1 MTTISEQVTDIQ
13 NQIILSKLAESI
25 VPAEFNG
32 EKIVILHGLPI
43 PFNTFNLYLLGLLRC
58 ESRLTYDGT
67 IKILRQFWTDIDYNF
82 QPIEKKKNTKLGF
95 STNWQPSPE
104 YLEKLPDAR
113 LVDTVLET
121 ITNVAR
127 TMGEVD
133 ATSTFI
139 NTSLDFKPFAE
150 HIYELMY

>member
-1 MTTISEQVTDIQ
+1 MTTISEQVIDLH

-25 VPAEFNG
+25 ERAEFNG
-32 EKIVILHGLPI
+32 ERIVILHGLPI

-58 ESRLTYDGT
+58 DGRQTYDAT
-67 IKILRQFWTDIDYNF
+67 IKVLRQFWEDIEFKF
-82 QPIEKKKNTKLGF
+82 QPIEKKKRTKLGL

-121 ITNVAR
+121 ITNVAK
-127 TMGEVD
+127 TMSGVD
-133 ATSTFI
+133 PTSTFI
-139 NTSLDFKPFAE
+139 NTSLDYKPFAE
-150 HIYELMY
+150 RIYELMY